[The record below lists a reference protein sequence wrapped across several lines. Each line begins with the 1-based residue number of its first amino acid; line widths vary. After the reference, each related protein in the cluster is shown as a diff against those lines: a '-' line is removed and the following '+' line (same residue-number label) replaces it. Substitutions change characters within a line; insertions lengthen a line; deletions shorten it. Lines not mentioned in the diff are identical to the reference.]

1 MEWILGGCGNVHRFL
16 LLFFF
21 GKQHFD
27 RFNSSGGMLGVL
39 KDIYAII
46 ECIWKS
52 KNSNPITI
60 PEGRVSPF
68 RTISDVHQ
76 CEQLE
81 EE

>member
-1 MEWILGGCGNVHRFL
+1 
-16 LLFFF
+16 
-21 GKQHFD
+21 
-27 RFNSSGGMLGVL
+27 MLGVL